1 MERVNLIND
10 EVKNIR
16 MRLIDGEPW
25 YVYKDLCRELDSES
39 LLGIPGINYNYDML
53 YASFPMKSKGVLL
66 TEYSASADKVLALN
80 KDGLATF
87 ILTLGIK
94 NENFKDFKEWISK
107 EAIPVIMKEGSYEDS
122 QIIINKF
129 KLNLQ
134 KNLKEG

>member
-16 MRLIDGEPW
+16 MRVIDGETW
-25 YVYKDLCRELDSES
+25 YVYKDICRELDRES

-53 YASFPMKSKGVLL
+53 YSNFPMKSKGVLL
-66 TEYSASADKVLALN
+66 TEYSTSADKVLALN

-87 ILTLGIK
+87 ILTLGLE
-94 NENFKDFKEWISK
+94 NENFKDFKDWISK

-122 QIIINKF
+122 QTIINKF